1 MTALVWMGALSVTSW
16 VLVTVLAP
24 APVNPEL
31 ALAMG
36 GTLASAM
43 VSWIVTERTQ
53 RAAPERVTGVMIAAL
68 AAKMVFF
75 GAYVVI
81 VVRLVGVRPV
91 PFVIGFTGYFIGLHA
106 IEALFLKRLFGE
118 TARPATGAS

>member
-1 MTALVWMGALSVTSW
+1 MTAW
-16 VLVTVLAP
+16 VLVTLVAP

-31 ALAMG
+31 ALAMA
-36 GTLASAM
+36 GTLGSAM
-43 VSWIVTERTQ
+43 VSWIVMERTQ
-53 RAAPERVTGVMIAAL
+53 RAAPERVTGVMITAF

-81 VVRLVGVRPV
+81 LVRLVGVRPV

-118 TARPATGAS
+118 TARPAPGA